1 MYMDKTLHASGK
13 REFIFH
19 IVVIVLAPKFLV
31 LKISIFL
38 VPMLYSI
45 LSLVTSF
52 YVVCTRIYCFNE
64 FLPLA
69 NLMPY
74 FLVPTFSGPE
84 ATVLE
89 LADTIFARRIASSIE
104 QKEVIS
110 STFYSYS
117 YKLVL

>member
-1 MYMDKTLHASGK
+1 
-13 REFIFH
+13 
-19 IVVIVLAPKFLV
+19 
-31 LKISIFL
+31 
-38 VPMLYSI
+38 
-45 LSLVTSF
+45 
-52 YVVCTRIYCFNE
+52 
-64 FLPLA
+64 
-69 NLMPY
+69 MPY

-117 YKLVL
+117 YKLVLWIYSHLLLGSIVHDNCAERTAD